1 MTTLVVGASG
11 ATGRLLVEQLLERGQ
26 RVKIVVRSIENLP
39 EMIRS
44 HTNVSLVHASI
55 LELGELEQAEHVRGC
70 DTVVSCLGHN
80 LSLRGLYGPPYRLV
94 TDAVRS
100 LCTAIK
106 STSLQHPV
114 KLVLMNT
121 TGNRNRDLDEEISLG
136 QKCVIWFLRMLLPPH
151 VDNEKAA
158 DSFLA
163 ASC

>member
-55 LELGELEQAEHVRGC
+55 LELGELEPAEHVRGC

-80 LSLRGLYGPPYRLV
+80 LSLRGLYGPPGDRCRTQLV
-94 TDAVRS
+94 YGHK
-100 LCTAIK
+100 I
-106 STSLQHPV
+106 
-114 KLVLMNT
+114 N
-121 TGNRNRDLDEEISLG
+121 
-136 QKCVIWFLRMLLPPH
+136 
-151 VDNEKAA
+151 
-158 DSFLA
+158 
-163 ASC
+163 

>member
-1 MTTLVVGASG
+1 MG
-11 ATGRLLVEQLLERGQ
+11 
-26 RVKIVVRSIENLP
+26 
-39 EMIRS
+39 
-44 HTNVSLVHASI
+44 
-55 LELGELEQAEHVRGC
+55 
-70 DTVVSCLGHN
+70 
-80 LSLRGLYGPPYRLV
+80 RLV

-121 TGNRNRDLDEEISLG
+121 TGNRNRNRGLDEEISLG
-136 QKCVIWFLRMLLPPH
+136 QKCVIWFLRLLLPPH